1 MNPDFLS
8 SELFVMST
16 KSTKGKQN
24 KTTKEKS
31 AIKKKTILAPKRARE
46 EVRHFFVKT
55 RKIQKPRGIENAL

>member
-1 MNPDFLS
+1 MFEKRERNPFAPLSNESDFLS

-31 AIKKKTILAPKRARE
+31 AIKKKRSSL
-46 EVRHFFVKT
+46 
-55 RKIQKPRGIENAL
+55 QKEQEKK